1 MTKVLLEAFRS
12 YSTLAWAVCWMLGA
26 FTLRRAGEPEGFLQ
40 KQSAFT
46 NLQLLA
52 HGWLYKDFFFLITL
66 VRRAVWLTDLLK
78 PRDHSAEMKGKKGT
92 RKLSEIFSSL
102 FVEKVEKLLDQNS
115 IPS

>member
-1 MTKVLLEAFRS
+1 MLENLKAFYKNSQPSQTFSSWHMDDSTKI
-12 YSTLAWAVCWMLGA
+12 
-26 FTLRRAGEPEGFLQ
+26 
-40 KQSAFT
+40 
-46 NLQLLA
+46 
-52 HGWLYKDFFFLITL
+52 FFFLITS